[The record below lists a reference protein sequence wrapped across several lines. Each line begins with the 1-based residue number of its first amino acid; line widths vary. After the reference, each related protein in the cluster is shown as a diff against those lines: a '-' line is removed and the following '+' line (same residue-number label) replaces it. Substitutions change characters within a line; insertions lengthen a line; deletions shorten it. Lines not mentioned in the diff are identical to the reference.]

1 VVEDARKIRTET
13 KENQKYKAAEG
24 VKFTVYDEFGLVKD
38 DNNPEYKEY
47 IRTDTLAGAEVIHA
61 SPE

>member
-1 VVEDARKIRTET
+1 MEDSRKIRTET

-24 VKFTVYDEFGLVKD
+24 VKFVEYDEFGLVKD
-38 DNNPEYKEY
+38 DNNAEYKEY
-47 IRTDTLAGAEVIHA
+47 IRTDTLAGADVILA